1 MTEPNHEPSPGTDQT
16 DQDSGRGARP
26 ADAAAA
32 AQSLA
37 ADVAWPVL
45 PSQLRTVEERGR
57 EMQGHEAHEAHGA
70 RTPVQ
75 DPAVSAVLDRLAA
88 LQQTPVSGHGEL
100 YAGMHDALLEA
111 LNEDVASPA
120 GLARRIHAAG
130 DGES

>member
-45 PSQLRTVEERGR
+45 PSQLRAGEEHGR
-57 EMQGHEAHEAHGA
+57 EVQGHETHGA

>member
-1 MTEPNHEPSPGTDQT
+1 MTEPNHEPSPGTDQA
-16 DQDSGRGARP
+16 DQDSGPGARP
-26 ADAAAA
+26 MDAAVA

-45 PSQLRTVEERGR
+45 PSQLRAGD
-57 EMQGHEAHEAHGA
+57 GHGHQTHGA
-70 RTPVQ
+70 RTPIK

-111 LNEDVASPA
+111 LNEDLASHA

-130 DGES
+130 TGDREPA